1 MRTWINSNPSTL
13 VVAKGELVSL
23 LLRGRACRVAC
34 VTGTLWVTMGGH
46 QEDCML
52 APGQEVTLA
61 GRGRIVVEALR
72 TATVRFELRNTARVK
87 ARALSPLKLSGSDF
101 SGGILPA

>member
-1 MRTWINSNPSTL
+1 MRNWINRNPSTL
-13 VVAKGELVSL
+13 VLARGELVSL
-23 LLRGRACRVAC
+23 LLRGRLCIVSC

-52 APGQEVTLA
+52 GPGQEVALG

-72 TATVRFELRNTARVK
+72 TATVRFELHSAERVK
-87 ARALSPLKLSGSDF
+87 APALSPLKPFRPDLSRE
-101 SGGILPA
+101 ILPA